1 MPQTIMNMEKSEG
14 LSSVLKQ
21 RIADTKVAIVGN
33 VAVEL
38 IADAIRRLG
47 FVDIVS
53 VPGST
58 DLPICDVV
66 ICTCTEKSDCRAV
79 FTHYNDVSVISA
91 YNFGIGACAVILLP
105 NNELPHFVEDKADS
119 DTVKAMLDHTS
130 GYSKFWN
137 IPGNCWVDDAFK
149 WVGTPEVSTSIG
161 EYTMTAMLAHLLV
174 TIVAGNKVKT
184 YPKYNASYIAN
195 NERKDGSSLSL

>member
-1 MPQTIMNMEKSEG
+1 MEKSGG

-33 VAVEL
+33 VAIGL

-53 VPGST
+53 VPDST

-66 ICTCTEKSDCRAV
+66 ICTCTEKADCRAV
-79 FTHYNDVSVISA
+79 ITHYNDVPVIGA
-91 YNFGIGACAVILLP
+91 YNFGIGACAVILSP
-105 NNELPHFVEDKADS
+105 NNELPHFVEDKADG
-119 DTVKAMLDHTS
+119 DTVKVMLDYTS

-137 IPGNCWVDDAFK
+137 IPGNYWVDNAIK
-149 WVGTPEVSTSIG
+149 WVSTPEVRTSIG
-161 EYTMTAMLAHLLV
+161 EYSMTAMAAHLLV
-174 TIVAGNKVKT
+174 AIIAGNKVKT
-184 YPKYNASYIAN
+184 YPKFYLLTIAN
-195 NERKDGSSLSL
+195 DVN